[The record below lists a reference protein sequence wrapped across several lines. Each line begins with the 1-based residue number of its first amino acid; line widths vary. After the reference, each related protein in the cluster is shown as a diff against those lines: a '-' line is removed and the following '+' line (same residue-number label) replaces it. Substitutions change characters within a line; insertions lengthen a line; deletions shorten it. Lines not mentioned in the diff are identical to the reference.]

1 MRRSR
6 ALIPA
11 GMLSRAL
18 VLVAVGV
25 AAGCHRAALPPNG
38 AAPSAAPPVPIGFAP
53 AAWHAAERR
62 SYRLTFRSVLTPQGS
77 TEQITLGWSGSLAL
91 TALSVED
98 GRSDLAAEFTGTA
111 QTNQDQKAVAQL
123 NEGLKEP
130 FFPVLAPDGRVTQ
143 VGLTSK
149 TPTTVA
155 SAWKA
160 LLADLQF
167 VTPNALT
174 TSWSVEEDD
183 PAGSYQ
189 ASYAPA
195 GEAGAWRKT
204 KSTYLTLHAQAGI
217 AGGQT
222 TYTIEKAEGIFRFDP
237 SAHLTG
243 VEASERILTRSEPP
257 IPSFLAETHL
267 GLQLES
273 SGTAPPGALAALTAS
288 RAQAR
293 FGALASG
300 PDAKMRR
307 DELDRGALANVSPPQ
322 LLASL
327 DSGAPAD
334 QAARELRAKVRRL
347 LGALLRQQPAHT
359 IDIERRARL
368 PRPDRGEMFEILCDA
383 GTPEAQA
390 ALVRLSGL
398 PSLNA
403 HDRGSAAQ
411 SLGTVQRPTAETIA
425 YFERLVDSPDMGAQ
439 AKLSLG
445 STVAR
450 LRISDPAL
458 GARTLAFLLDRLS
471 HASTPGQTVAYLKA
485 LGNSGDPGALDALD
499 RRIQG
504 PAGDLRS
511 TAIWSLRSIVA
522 PPAGPRAED
531 ILAGLAASAEE
542 GDRVVA
548 VRTLAFRPLTARSEA
563 TLVARLRTDPSPLVR
578 QEVLTAGQRSLR
590 QSQTLRDAFAACQQ
604 NDASPTLR
612 ESAAR
617 ALSNLR

>member
-1 MRRSR
+1 MRESR

-11 GMLSRAL
+11 GRLSRAL
-18 VLVAVGV
+18 VLVAAGV
-25 AAGCHRAALPPNG
+25 AGCHRAAPTPNG
-38 AAPSAAPPVPIGFAP
+38 AAPSAAPPAPIGFFP
-53 AAWHAAERR
+53 AAWHPAERR
-62 SYRLTFRSVLTPQGS
+62 SYKLTFRSVLTPQGS
-77 TEQITLGWSGSLAL
+77 TEQIMLGWSGSLSL
-91 TALSVED
+91 TALSVEN
-98 GRSDLAAEFTGTA
+98 GRTELAAEFSGA
-111 QTNQDQKAVAQL
+111 AETNQDKKAVAQL
-123 NEGLKEP
+123 DEGLKEP
-130 FFPVLAPDGRVTQ
+130 FFPVLAPDGRVPQ
-143 VGLTSK
+143 VGLTAR

-167 VTPNALT
+167 VTPSIST

-183 PAGSYQ
+183 PAGRYQ

-195 GEAGAWRKT
+195 GETGAWRKT

-257 IPSFLAETHL
+257 IPSFVAETHL
-267 GLQLES
+267 TLQLES
-273 SGTAPPGALAALTAS
+273 NGIAPPAALAALAAAK
-288 RAQAR
+288 AQAR
-293 FGALASG
+293 FVPLASG

-398 PSLNA
+398 PSLSA

-411 SLGTVQRPTAETIA
+411 SLGTVQRPTAETVA
-425 YFERLVDSPDMGAQ
+425 YFETLVDSPEMGIQ

-450 LRISDPAL
+450 LRTSDPAL
-458 GARTLAFLLDRLS
+458 AVKTLAFLLDRLGR
-471 HASTPGQTVAYLKA
+471 ASTPAQTMAYVKA
-485 LGNSGDPGALDALD
+485 LGNSGDPGALDSLE
-499 RRIQG
+499 RHIRG
-504 PAGDLRS
+504 PAGELRAA
-511 TAIWSLRSIVA
+511 AIWSLRSIVA
-522 PPAGPRAED
+522 PQGARRAEE
-531 ILAGLAASAEE
+531 ILAGLAAGADE

-548 VRTLAFRPLTARSEA
+548 VRTLAFRPLTARSEV
-563 TLVARLRTDPSPLVR
+563 TLAAQLRTDPSALVR
-578 QEVLTAGQRSLR
+578 QEVLRGAQKSLR
-590 QSQTLRDAFAACQQ
+590 QSQALREAFAACQQ

-617 ALSNLR
+617 ALADLH